1 MQPFQFGIIVL
12 LLTGALFPAASG
24 SAHPSAADLRWLD
37 RVTYGVSTSTL
48 VEYQRLG
55 RRRFLEAQL
64 RGTEAPLPP
73 AIAVQIDGLEIQR
86 RDAGSLLV
94 EVSAEQKR
102 INALPSPAEKE
113 DARKALNERANQLG
127 YEAAR
132 RDMLRSIYAEDQLR
146 EQLVWFWLNHFS
158 VFAQKA
164 NIRWTVADYEE
175 RAIRP
180 HVLGRFRDL
189 VLATLTHP
197 AMLQYLDNAQNA
209 KGHLNENYARELL
222 ELHTLGVGAGYT
234 QRDVEEL
241 ARILT
246 GVGIDQ
252 DGMAPNLKPDLQ
264 VLYVR
269 HDGFEFNPARHDAGD
284 KVLLGRPVR
293 GGGFGE
299 IERAIEI
306 ITQEP
311 ACARFIVHKLAVYF
325 VADEP
330 PRSLVDAMAKVFT
343 RTNGDL
349 AAVMRV
355 LLGSHELTASLGEK
369 LKDPMH
375 FVVSAFR
382 LAYDD
387 RPIANAH
394 PVINALASLGEPLYG
409 RATPDGYPLGATDWA
424 SSGQMSRRFEI
435 ARNIASGN
443 GGLFE
448 PESGTPSTTTGFPR
462 LASRLYFD
470 LLESNLSTSTKQAL
484 EQAASQQE
492 WNTYLLASPEFNYR

>member
-1 MQPFQFGIIVL
+1 MRLGAGIIVL
-12 LLTGALFPAASG
+12 LLFGALLPMVPVD
-24 SAHPSAADLRWLD
+24 AHPLAADLRWLD
-37 RVTYGVSTSTL
+37 RVTYGVNASTL
-48 VEYQRLG
+48 AAYERLG
-55 RRRFLEAQL
+55 RRRFLEIQL
-64 RGTEAPLPP
+64 RDTETALPP
-73 AIAVQIDGLEIQR
+73 PVVSQINGLEIES

-94 EVSAEQKR
+94 EVSTEQKR
-102 INALPSPAEKE
+102 INSLSSSAEKE
-113 DARKALNERANQLG
+113 DARKALNERANQLS

-132 RDMLRSIYAEDQLR
+132 RHLLRSIYAKDQLR

-164 NIRWTVADYEE
+164 NVRWTVADYEE

-222 ELHTLGVGAGYT
+222 ELHTLGVGGGYT
-234 QRDVEEL
+234 QGDVEQL

-252 DGMAPNLKPDLQ
+252 DGMAPNLKPSLQ
-264 VLYVR
+264 VLYVQ
-269 HDGFEFNPARHDAGD
+269 HDGFEFNPGRHDASE
-284 KVLLGRPVR
+284 KVLLGHPVH
-293 GGGFGE
+293 GGGFDE
-299 IERAIEI
+299 IERAIDI
-306 ITQEP
+306 ITQQP
-311 ACARFIVHKLAVYF
+311 ACARFIAHKLAVYF

-330 PRSLVDAMAKVFT
+330 PRSLVDAMSKVFT

-349 AAVMRV
+349 AAVMRT
-355 LLGSHELTASLGEK
+355 LLESRELTASLGRK
-369 LKDPMH
+369 FKDPMH

-394 PVINALASLGEPLYG
+394 PIVNALASLGEPLYG
-409 RATPDGYPLGATDWA
+409 RATPDGYQLGTTDWA
-424 SSGQMSRRFEI
+424 GSGQMSRRFEI
-435 ARNIASGN
+435 ARNIAAGN

-448 PESGTPSTTTGFPR
+448 PESGIPSTTTGFPR

-470 LLESNLSTSTKQAL
+470 LLESNLSEGTKQAL

-492 WNTYLLASPEFNYR
+492 WNTYLLASPEFNHR